1 MNAFTDLFI
10 RRPVLATVVSLL
22 ILLIGGVAGLKLQIR
37 QFPQTS
43 NTTITITTTYPGA
56 NADVIKGF
64 VTTPIEQAVASTDGI
79 DTLVS
84 TSQQNV
90 STITLNLRLDA
101 NPDRAMSDALSK
113 VNQARRV
120 LPKDVNDP
128 VIVKQ
133 TGQGTALMYLSF
145 NSNVM
150 SSSQITDYLIRVVQ
164 AQLQT
169 VDGVANAQILG
180 GQTFAMRIWLDP
192 TRMAARGVTPNDVS
206 RALAANNFIS
216 AAGEV
221 KSDYTQISVDAQTS
235 LDSAQAFGKLVIAAH
250 GDGLVRLGDVATID
264 LGPQSSDASV
274 TFDGQKAVV
283 IGIYGTTEANPLTV
297 IDGVRAV
304 LPGVQARLPAGLS
317 TAIAYDST
325 EFIRSSIREVAKT
338 LFAAALIVIA
348 IIFLFIGNIR
358 STIIPI
364 VTIPLS
370 LIGVMMALLALG
382 YSINLLTL
390 LALVLAIGL
399 VVDDAIVVVEN
410 IHRHIEDGMTPFDAS
425 IRGAHEI
432 ALPVV
437 AMTITLAAVYAPIG
451 FVSGVTGALFREFA
465 FTLAGSVIISGFL
478 ALTLSPMMCSK
489 LLRHETGSA
498 GRFGAFVDRTFD
510 GLRRAYQR
518 RLSSSLNFR
527 ALTLLV
533 LVGVLAMTGV
543 MYLSTPRELAPEED
557 QGFLIGVTKT
567 PQLANRDY
575 MEHATQRLHD
585 EVKSVPEVEH
595 AFMVNGYPNVRA
607 GFAGMILKPWD
618 QRTRSQKQVLA
629 ALGPKFLA
637 VPEAQVQAFAP
648 PSLPGS
654 TGGAPMQFV
663 IRTTDDYSTLADVAA
678 KMQDAARAS
687 GLFLFTDVDLK
698 FDTPEYVVGRR
709 RQGQPHRRQHGRR
722 RRRAVDHAR
731 RQLRQPVQ
739 PARAQ
744 LSGHSAGAARLP
756 PVARMADALPVA
768 HQQRRVRAAVGGG
781 DRHREG
787 AAQRADQLPAAQF
800 GDAVGRAVPRP
811 HARRGARLPQVEVG
825 GGLPRRLFLRFPGRL
840 ASARAGG
847 QRAHLC
853 LRLRVD
859 RHLSRAVGA
868 IRELP
873 RSVHHSGGAAHRA
886 VRRAAAAQH
895 RRRDGLRHHQHLF
908 ADRPGDA
915 DRPDRQARHPDGRFR
930 QQSAGDAGPV
940 APRRDRRGG
949 VDPPPS
955 DPDDDR
961 GDGRRHGAADHRHR
975 RRRAVALRHR
985 PDDLLRHG
993 DRHDVHAVR
1002 HADGLHLPRPRP
1014 CGVVGARAR
1023 RRPCRGGPRRAAR
1036 RVAAGGDRPD
1046 RARGR
1051 RAARRLRRNPR
1062 FDPPRR
1068 PGGGAQSRFT
1078 IGLTILFGMA
1088 IGTLFVTP
1096 MAYTFLA
1103 RDHATWMAKQR
1114 AAGRLVAAHDA
1125 PPEGSHA

>member
-1 MNAFTDLFI
+1 
-10 RRPVLATVVSLL
+10 
-22 ILLIGGVAGLKLQIR
+22 
-37 QFPQTS
+37 
-43 NTTITITTTYPGA
+43 
-56 NADVIKGF
+56 
-64 VTTPIEQAVASTDGI
+64 
-79 DTLVS
+79 
-84 TSQQNV
+84 
-90 STITLNLRLDA
+90 
-101 NPDRAMSDALSK
+101 
-113 VNQARRV
+113 
-120 LPKDVNDP
+120 
-128 VIVKQ
+128 
-133 TGQGTALMYLSF
+133 
-145 NSNVM
+145 
-150 SSSQITDYLIRVVQ
+150 
-164 AQLQT
+164 
-169 VDGVANAQILG
+169 
-180 GQTFAMRIWLDP
+180 
-192 TRMAARGVTPNDVS
+192 MAARGVTPNDVS

-221 KSDYTQISVDAQTS
+221 KSDYTQISVDAETS
-235 LDSAQAFGKLVIAAH
+235 LASAQAFGKLVIAAH

-283 IGIYGTTEANPLTV
+283 IGIYATTEANPLTV

-317 TAIAYDST
+317 AAIAYDST

-348 IIFLFIGNIR
+348 VIFLFIGNIR

-370 LIGVMMALLALG
+370 LVGVMMALSALG

-498 GRFGAFVDRTFD
+498 GRFAAFVDRTFD
-510 GLRRAYQR
+510 RLRRAYER
-518 RLSSSLNFR
+518 RLTSSLNFR

-557 QGFLIGVTKT
+557 QGFLIGIIKT

-575 MEHATQRLHD
+575 MERATQRLHD

-618 QRTRSQKQVLA
+618 QRTRNQKQVLA
-629 ALGPKFLA
+629 TLGPKFLA

-698 FDTPEYVVGRR
+698 FDTPEYVVSVDADKANRIGVSMADVGAALSTMLGGNYVNLFSLQGRSYQVIPEAPR
-709 RQGQPHRRQHGRR
+709 VFRLSPEWLTRY
-722 RRRAVDHAR
+722 
-731 RQLRQPVQ
+731 QLRTSNGEFAPLSAVATVTEKVQ
-739 PARAQ
+739 PNGLTSFQQLNSAT
-744 LSGHSAGAARLP
+744 LSG
-756 PVARMADALPVA
+756 
-768 HQQRRVRAAVGGG
+768 
-781 DRHREG
+781 
-787 AAQRADQLPAAQF
+787 
-800 GDAVGRAVPRP
+800 VP
-811 HARRGARLPQVEVG
+811 
-825 GGLPRRLFLRFPGRL
+825 FPGRTL
-840 ASARAGG
+840 GEALDFLKSKSAEVFPAGYSYDFQGDSRQLEQEGNALIYVFGFALIVIYLVLSAQYESFRDPFIILVALPTALFGALLPLNIGGVLGFATINIYSEIGLVTLIGLIAKHGILMVDFANNLQESQGLSRRDAIVEAASI
-847 QRAHLC
+847 
-853 LRLRVD
+853 RLRPI
-859 RHLSRAVGA
+859 LMTT
-868 IRELP
+868 
-873 RSVHHSGGAAHRA
+873 AAM
-886 VRRAAAAQH
+886 
-895 RRRDGLRHHQHLF
+895 
-908 ADRPGDA
+908 
-915 DRPDRQARHPDGRFR
+915 
-930 QQSAGDAGPV
+930 
-940 APRRDRRGG
+940 
-949 VDPPPS
+949 
-955 DPDDDR
+955 
-961 GDGRRHGAADHRHR
+961 
-975 RRRAVALRHR
+975 
-985 PDDLLRHG
+985 
-993 DRHDVHAVR
+993 
-1002 HADGLHLPRPRP
+1002 
-1014 CGVVGARAR
+1014 VVGMVPLILANGA
-1023 RRPCRGGPRRAAR
+1023 
-1036 RVAAGGDRPD
+1036 
-1046 RARGR
+1046 
-1051 RAARRLRRNPR
+1051 
-1062 FDPPRR
+1062 
-1068 PGGGAQSRFT
+1068 GAQSRFA
-1078 IGLTILFGMA
+1078 IGLTIFFGMA
-1088 IGTLFVTP
+1088 IGTMFTLFVTP
-1096 MAYTFLA
+1096 MVYTFLA
-1103 RDHATWMAKQR
+1103 RDHAAWLARER
-1114 AAGRLVAAHDA
+1114 ASGHLVAGHDA